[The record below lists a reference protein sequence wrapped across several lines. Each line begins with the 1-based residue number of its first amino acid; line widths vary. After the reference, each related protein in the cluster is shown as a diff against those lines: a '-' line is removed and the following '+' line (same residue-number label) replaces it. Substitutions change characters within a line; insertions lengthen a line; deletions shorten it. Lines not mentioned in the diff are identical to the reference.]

1 MFVCMAQVKAR
12 RGVISS
18 LALNNGIWDINQG
31 LLTADR
37 VFLATGS
44 HPRDDQL
51 YPGPTVVPLDDA
63 LIPSKLSGTACGCM
77 QVMHATNRTQTSW
90 ITDSQLCASLLD
102 VGIK

>member
-1 MFVCMAQVKAR
+1 MKAR

-18 LALNNGIWDINQG
+18 LALSNGIWDINQG

-63 LIPSKLSGTACGCM
+63 LIPSKLSGTAFGFM
-77 QVMHATNRTQTSW
+77 QVTFASNRRHRQAGLQIHSFA
-90 ITDSQLCASLLD
+90 LACLVL
-102 VGIK
+102 V